1 MAEITISTNP
11 MKINLGGSNGLKSV
25 AIQNTGTVNIYVS
38 QRQNV
43 EPSGGGNLTGLL
55 LTPGQSL
62 SADCVA
68 SNLKSAW
75 YAACNYGDEG
85 TAVVNIEEFY

>member
-1 MAEITISTNP
+1 MAEITISTIP
-11 MKINLGGSNGLKSV
+11 MKINAGGSNGLKSV
-25 AIQNTGTVNIYVS
+25 AIQNTGTVDIYVS
-38 QRQNV
+38 QRQNI
-43 EPSGGGNLTGLL
+43 EPSGGPLTGLL
-55 LTPGQSL
+55 LKPGQSL

-85 TAVVNIEEFY
+85 NAMVNIEEFY

>member
-11 MKINLGGSNGLKSV
+11 MKINPGGSNGLKSV

-43 EPSGGGNLTGLL
+43 EPTGGTLTGVL

-68 SNLKSAW
+68 SNLKSPW

-85 TAVVNIEEFY
+85 TAMVNIEEFY